1 MPSNNIMNE
10 PSEEQQNIIEHIKN
24 EYNVYVEAVAGSGK
38 STTVLSMANQLSDK
52 KILQLTYNSSL
63 RLEIKAKTTD

>member
-1 MPSNNIMNE
+1 MNE

-38 STTVLSMANQLSDK
+38 STTSKLKDS
-52 KILQLTYNSSL
+52 Y
-63 RLEIKAKTTD
+63 